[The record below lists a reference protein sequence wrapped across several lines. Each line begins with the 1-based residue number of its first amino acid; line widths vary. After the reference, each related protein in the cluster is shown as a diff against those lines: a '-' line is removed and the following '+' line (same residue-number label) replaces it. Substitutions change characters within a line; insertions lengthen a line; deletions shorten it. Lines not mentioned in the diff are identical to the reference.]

1 MPISRNEYRDRVLS
15 HKLSVKAGIQRVVDE
30 LSTRGEHHD
39 DDKLEQETFEKFYQT
54 TEKFNGCEFGS
65 PEYTQSLLELKPILD
80 VHYGKNPHHPEHRE
94 NGINGMTLID
104 IMEML
109 IDWKSASSAY
119 GDSFEKSLEV
129 TKKRFNID
137 DQLFQILENT
147 AKYLGYI

>member
-1 MPISRNEYRDRVLS
+1 
-15 HKLSVKAGIQRVVDE
+15 
-30 LSTRGEHHD
+30 
-39 DDKLEQETFEKFYQT
+39 
-54 TEKFNGCEFGS
+54 
-65 PEYTQSLLELKPILD
+65 
-80 VHYGKNPHHPEHRE
+80 
-94 NGINGMTLID
+94 
-104 IMEML
+104 MEML